1 MVKQIFTLIENKVP
15 PSCVAAILFHCT
27 IHYTILLARC
37 LTLLSAVYLHGM
49 LIQLAVAFSVMGTCN
64 KLQFLYHKCHLHK
77 SVKFFKHFPSDY

>member
-37 LTLLSAVYLHGM
+37 AIIKQANPPYRPPPWQDEWGGGRV
-49 LIQLAVAFSVMGTCN
+49 C
-64 KLQFLYHKCHLHK
+64 
-77 SVKFFKHFPSDY
+77 VKNNSC